1 MNMKQNNI
9 IDLDSAI
16 EIYNDSKTFDDILCY
31 SYYYN
36 NNDNELFEYD
46 VIDNSDYNDNYTNN
60 YTDITLDYM
69 FDRIPKYITLPNNTI
84 VRLSLFF
91 NENNNWEGCYID
103 NTTKTKYFE
112 ETNKDLLILLGK
124 IEKNIYKN

>member
-1 MNMKQNNI
+1 MNMKQKNNI
-9 IDLDSAI
+9 INLDNAI
-16 EIYNDSKTFDDILCY
+16 EIYNVSKTFDDILSY

-36 NNDNELFEYD
+36 NNDKELFESD
-46 VIDNSDYNDNYTNN
+46 VIDNSDFTDKYTA
-60 YTDITLDYM
+60 ITLDYM

>member
-1 MNMKQNNI
+1 MKQKNNI
-9 IDLDSAI
+9 ITLDKAI
-16 EIYNDSKTFDDILCY
+16 EIYNVSKTFDEILSY
-31 SYYYN
+31 SYYYT
-36 NNDNELFEYD
+36 NNDNELFESD
-46 VIDNSDYNDNYTNN
+46 VIDNSD

-69 FDRIPKYITLPNNTI
+69 FERIPKYITLPNNTV

-103 NTTKTKYFE
+103 NVTKTKYFE
-112 ETNKDLLILLGK
+112 ENNKDLLILLEK

>member
-1 MNMKQNNI
+1 MNMKQKNNI
-9 IDLDSAI
+9 INLDNAI
-16 EIYNDSKTFDDILCY
+16 EIYNVSKTFDDILSY

-36 NNDNELFEYD
+36 NNDKELFESD
-46 VIDNSDYNDNYTNN
+46 VIDTVIDTDNYI
-60 YTDITLDYM
+60 DITLDYM

-91 NENNNWEGCYID
+91 NENNNLEGYYID

>member
-36 NNDNELFEYD
+36 NNDNELL
-46 VIDNSDYNDNYTNN
+46 N
-60 YTDITLDYM
+60 LM
-69 FDRIPKYITLPNNTI
+69 
-84 VRLSLFF
+84 
-91 NENNNWEGCYID
+91 
-103 NTTKTKYFE
+103 
-112 ETNKDLLILLGK
+112 
-124 IEKNIYKN
+124 

>member
-1 MNMKQNNI
+1 MNMKQKNNI
-9 IDLDSAI
+9 ITLDKAI
-16 EIYNDSKTFDDILCY
+16 EIYNVSKTFDEILSY
-31 SYYYN
+31 SYYYT
-36 NNDNELFEYD
+36 NNDNELFESD
-46 VIDNSDYNDNYTNN
+46 VIDNSD

-69 FDRIPKYITLPNNTI
+69 FERIPKYITLPNNTV

-103 NTTKTKYFE
+103 NDTKTKYFE
-112 ETNKDLLILLGK
+112 ENNKDLLILLEN

>member
-1 MNMKQNNI
+1 MNMKQKNNI
-9 IDLDSAI
+9 INLDNAI
-16 EIYNDSKTFDDILCY
+16 EIYNVSKTFDDILSY

-36 NNDNELFEYD
+36 NNDKELFESD
-46 VIDNSDYNDNYTNN
+46 VIDTDNYI
-60 YTDITLDYM
+60 DITLDYM

-91 NENNNWEGCYID
+91 NENNNWEGYYID
-103 NTTKTKYFE
+103 NATKTKYFE